1 MSVNLSRTPAEIMT
15 EANEELRQFC
25 EELKEM
31 NRIEREERD
40 RILEKRSKKRIRRQ
54 LQALQN
60 KRT

>member
-1 MSVNLSRTPAEIMT
+1 MSVNLSKTPAEIMA

-31 NRIEREERD
+31 NRTEREERD
-40 RILEKRSKKRIRRQ
+40 RILEKRSKKRIRQQ